1 MTHKESRPSFESRPW
16 KISSVLTA
24 LFVGII
30 LITPSTSS
38 GAQKACESLKSFTF
52 PKATIVDAKPDAGG
66 AYITNDILRL
76 SFPNLPASCR
86 VKAQIK
92 PSEDSDINVEVWL
105 PASSELPNGRYNGA
119 YLGTGNGG
127 YGGDIFDSEL
137 AQGINN
143 GFASANTDMGTCSNC
158 AVYADQLVGHPEK
171 WSDFAWRSTHLMTE
185 FSKAL
190 IKEFYGAP
198 SSHSYFA
205 GCSTGGQ
212 QALMEATRFPD
223 DYDGILAG
231 APAYNRTHL
240 LALLMA
246 QYGSMH
252 PSNATIAQ
260 LSSISLPT
268 EPKVREPMFAREI
281 REAQERAH
289 YFDIQRAQGK
299 AALPDFPKKLDLV
312 NAAVLKT
319 CIGRAGEPTT
329 DTFLTDPR
337 DCTFDPTT
345 LQCPGNVDKP
355 DCLTGD
361 QVSAMKVY
369 YEGAVNPRNA
379 TIIHPGNIPG
389 SETGNLKALGLAFAY
404 YQKEPPFDSLFK
416 WLFNDDLVRWVTDRD
431 WDWRKF
437 DFDGGVENVDKVF
450 AGGLNA
456 SDTDLSRFRK
466 HGGKLILYSGWAD
479 PLIPPQTTINYYNA
493 VIRTMFGNLSAEN
506 VEKAQGFARLFMAPG
521 MWHCGT
527 SNAGVPGP
535 NAAGPG
541 PNAFGGMFQEPL
553 SSFDPQHDLLSA
565 LAQWV
570 EKDQPPTS
578 VIATKYKDDD
588 PAHGISMQRPICVFP
603 AVPRYNGAGDP
614 NLPQNFKCVV
624 THAPDYNNQ
633 KPAPPFGP

>member
-1 MTHKESRPSFESRPW
+1 
-16 KISSVLTA
+16 
-24 LFVGII
+24 
-30 LITPSTSS
+30 
-38 GAQKACESLKSFTF
+38 
-52 PKATIVDAKPDAGG
+52 
-66 AYITNDILRL
+66 
-76 SFPNLPASCR
+76 
-86 VKAQIK
+86 
-92 PSEDSDINVEVWL
+92 
-105 PASSELPNGRYNGA
+105 
-119 YLGTGNGG
+119 
-127 YGGDIFDSEL
+127 
-137 AQGINN
+137 
-143 GFASANTDMGTCSNC
+143 MGTCSNC

-198 SSHSYFA
+198 TSHSYFA

-240 LALLMA
+240 FTLLIR
-246 QYGSMH
+246 QYGSLH
-252 PSNATIAQ
+252 PSNTIIAQ

-281 REAQERAH
+281 QEAQQRAH
-289 YFDIQRAQGK
+289 YFEIQRAQGK
-299 AALPDFPKKLDLV
+299 TTLPSFAKKLDMV
-312 NAAVLKT
+312 NAAVLRA
-319 CIGRAGEPTT
+319 CLGRAGEPTT
-329 DTFLTDPR
+329 DAFLTDPR

-355 DCLTGD
+355 DCLTVD
-361 QVSAMKVY
+361 EVSAMKVY
-369 YEGAVNPRNA
+369 YEGAVNPRTDA
-379 TIIHPGNIPG
+379 IIHPGNIPG
-389 SETGNLKALGLAFAY
+389 SETSNLKALGLAFAY
-404 YQKEPPFDSLFK
+404 YQIEPPFDSLFQ
-416 WLFNDDLVRWVTDRD
+416 WVFNDDLAKWVLDRE

-437 DFDGGVENVDKVF
+437 DFDRDIENVDKVF
-450 AGGLNA
+450 AGELNA
-456 SDTDLSRFRK
+456 TNTDLSKFRN

-493 VIRTMFGNLSAEN
+493 LTRTMFGSLSAEN
-506 VEKAQGFARLFMAPG
+506 VEKAQEFARLFMAPG

-565 LAQWV
+565 LTQWV
-570 EKDQPPTS
+570 EKEKAPTS

-588 PAHGISMQRPICVFP
+588 PQHGIAMQRPICVFP
-603 AVPRYNGAGDP
+603 QSPRYNGTGDP
-614 NLPQNFKCVV
+614 NLPENFKNVSSP
-624 THAPDYNNQ
+624 TLLILTIKSQRPSMGPDC
-633 KPAPPFGP
+633 PRECPIS